1 MVYSYQIKYCTL
13 GYYKAQHA
21 AFEPIVMH
29 VHKCDIL
36 IENNVGKHVFV

>member
-21 AFEPIVMH
+21 EFEPILMQV
-29 VHKCDIL
+29 
-36 IENNVGKHVFV
+36 